1 MKVGD
6 LVKRRLPLWC
16 PDSIGVITA
25 ILCEDRHRVLDVEV
39 FVGSLR
45 EEWEAD
51 EVEVL
56 NESR

>member
-6 LVKRRLPLWC
+6 LVKRRLPQWC

-25 ILCEDRHRVLDVEV
+25 ILCKDEYRVLDVEV
-39 FVGSLR
+39 LIKGAR

-51 EVEVL
+51 EMEVISE
-56 NESR
+56 NR